1 MIVSLAIVA
10 CPLRDLDWVAMRR
23 YSVTTFGCQMNVHD
37 SERMKGLLESLG
49 LGEATAPED
58 ADVLVFNTCT
68 IREKADERFHAR
80 LMDARAAKLRDP
92 SKVIVVGGCW
102 SESIK
107 DELFELYPFVD
118 LAYGPGNI
126 SRLGEFIQAG
136 GDVPR
141 GHFSTFDEFSGDLP
155 MRRERPFQAWL
166 QISQGCNSTCS
177 YCIVP
182 SVRGREQSRPADV
195 LVAEAERFAAEGV
208 RELTLLGQNVNSWG
222 RDLPVADRRGFGE
235 LLRLLDA
242 RARHRA
248 HPLHEP
254 APQGHARR
262 RDCRPP
268 RVRLGLRAR
277 APAAAVGLHAHP
289 QGDAPHVLARALRRA
304 RAAAARGGA
313 GPRAH
318 DRRDRR
324 LPGRERGRLRRDARG
339 LRARSR
345 STTPSRSSTRRGG
358 ARTRRAWTTRSP
370 RTSSASAWSGSSRSS
385 SVTRTRATRSCS
397 ARCRRC
403 SSKGPSR
410 TDPER
415 AARPHAH
422 EQDGA
427 PDAAPSPASSCTV
440 RIEAATSQTLR
451 GVRERV
457 PAAV

>member
-1 MIVSLAIVA
+1 
-10 CPLRDLDWVAMRR
+10 MRR

-49 LGEATAPED
+49 LGEASEPEQ

-136 GDVPR
+136 GDGPR

-182 SVRGREQSRPADV
+182 SVRGREQSRPAAV
-195 LVAEAERFAAEGV
+195 LLAEAERFAAEGV

-222 RDLPVADRRGFGE
+222 RDLPVAERVGFGE
-235 LLRLLDA
+235 LLRALDAVPGIERIRYTSPHPKDMREDVVAAHRDCAAVCEHVHLPLQSGSTRILKAMRRTYSRQRFTALAHELRESVPGLALTTDIIVGFPGESEEEFAETLEVCEEVSFDHAFTFIYSPRRGTDAARMGEQIGEDVKRERLARLVEVIQRHA
-242 RARHRA
+242 RARN
-248 HPLHEP
+248 E
-254 APQGHARR
+254 
-262 RDCRPP
+262 
-268 RVRLGLRAR
+268 RLLGTL
-277 APAAAVGLHAHP
+277 
-289 QGDAPHVLARALRRA
+289 QEVLV
-304 RAAAARGGA
+304 
-313 GPRAH
+313 
-318 DRRDRR
+318 
-324 LPGRERGRLRRDARG
+324 E
-339 LRARSR
+339 
-345 STTPSRSSTRRGG
+345 
-358 ARTRRAWTTRSP
+358 
-370 RTSSASAWSGSSRSS
+370 
-385 SVTRTRATRSCS
+385 
-397 ARCRRC
+397 
-403 SSKGPSR
+403 GPSR
-410 TDPER
+410 TDPDVLR
-415 AARPHAH
+415 GRTRTNKTVLL
-422 EQDGA
+422 G
-427 PDAAPSPASSCTV
+427 DASPGEIVSV

-457 PAAV
+457 PANV

>member
-1 MIVSLAIVA
+1 
-10 CPLRDLDWVAMRR
+10 MRR

-49 LGEATAPED
+49 LGEATTPEE

-68 IREKADERFHAR
+68 IREKADERFHSR
-80 LMDARAAKLRDP
+80 LMDARAAKRRDP

-102 SESIK
+102 SESVK

-182 SVRGREQSRPADV
+182 SVRGREQSRPAAL
-195 LVAEAERFAAEGV
+195 LVAEAERLAGEGV

-222 RDLPVADRRGFGE
+222 RDLPVAERRGFGE
-235 LLRLLDA
+235 LLRMLDA
-242 RARHRA
+242 VPGVDRIRYTSPHPKDMRDDVIAAHRECASVCEHVHLPLQSGSTRILRAMRRTYSRARFVALAHRLREA
-248 HPLHEP
+248 VPGLALTTDVIVGFPGESEAEFAETLAVCEEVSFDHAFTFIYSPRRGTDAARMDEQIGEDVKRERLERLVEVVQRH
-254 APQGHARR
+254 AHARNQ
-262 RDCRPP
+262 
-268 RVRLGLRAR
+268 LL
-277 APAAAVGLHAHP
+277 VGTV
-289 QGDAPHVLARALRRA
+289 QEVLV
-304 RAAAARGGA
+304 
-313 GPRAH
+313 
-318 DRRDRR
+318 
-324 LPGRERGRLRRDARG
+324 E
-339 LRARSR
+339 
-345 STTPSRSSTRRGG
+345 
-358 ARTRRAWTTRSP
+358 
-370 RTSSASAWSGSSRSS
+370 
-385 SVTRTRATRSCS
+385 
-397 ARCRRC
+397 
-403 SSKGPSR
+403 GPSR
-410 TDPER
+410 TDPAVVR
-415 AARPHAH
+415 GRTRTNKTVLL
-422 EQDGA
+422 QGA
-427 PDAAPSPASSCTV
+427 EPGELVPV

-457 PAAV
+457 PLAV

>member
-1 MIVSLAIVA
+1 
-10 CPLRDLDWVAMRR
+10 MRR

-49 LGEATAPED
+49 LGEATAPEE

-107 DELFELYPFVD
+107 DHLFELYPFVD

-136 GDVPR
+136 GEVPR

-182 SVRGREQSRPADV
+182 SVRGREQSRPAAQ

-222 RDLPVADRRGFGE
+222 RDLPRDDRRGFGE

-242 RARHRA
+242 VPGIDRIRYTSPHPKDMRDDVIAAHRECASVCEHVHLPLQSGSTRILRAMRRTYTRERFVALARRLRECVPGLALTTDVIVGFPGESEDDFAETLAVCEEVSFDHAFTFIYSPRRGTDAARMEHQVDEDSKRERLERLVEVIQRHA
-248 HPLHEP
+248 
-254 APQGHARR
+254 HARNQ
-262 RDCRPP
+262 
-268 RVRLGLRAR
+268 GLI
-277 APAAAVGLHAHP
+277 GTLEE
-289 QGDAPHVLARALRRA
+289 VLV
-304 RAAAARGGA
+304 
-313 GPRAH
+313 
-318 DRRDRR
+318 
-324 LPGRERGRLRRDARG
+324 E
-339 LRARSR
+339 
-345 STTPSRSSTRRGG
+345 
-358 ARTRRAWTTRSP
+358 
-370 RTSSASAWSGSSRSS
+370 
-385 SVTRTRATRSCS
+385 
-397 ARCRRC
+397 
-403 SSKGPSR
+403 GPSR
-410 TDPER
+410 TN
-415 AARPHAH
+415 
-422 EQDGA
+422 
-427 PDAAPSPASSCTV
+427 PDVLRGRTRSNKTVLLADAEPGELVQV

-451 GVRERV
+451 GTRERM

>member
-1 MIVSLAIVA
+1 
-10 CPLRDLDWVAMRR
+10 MRR

-49 LGEATAPED
+49 LGEATAPEE

-102 SESIK
+102 SESVK

-155 MRRERPFQAWL
+155 MRRGRPFQAWL

-242 RARHRA
+242 VPGIERIRYTSPHPKDMRDDVVAAHRECA
-248 HPLHEP
+248 SVCEHVHLPLQSGSTRILK
-254 APQGHARR
+254 AMRR
-262 RDCRPP
+262 TYS
-268 RVRLGLRAR
+268 
-277 APAAAVGLHAHP
+277 
-289 QGDAPHVLARALRRA
+289 
-304 RAAAARGGA
+304 
-313 GPRAH
+313 
-318 DRRDRR
+318 
-324 LPGRERGRLRRDARG
+324 RERFVALAGRLREAVPG
-339 LRARSR
+339 LAL
-345 STTPSRSSTRRGG
+345 TTDVIVGFPGESEDDFAETLAVCEEVSFDHAFTFIYSP
-358 ARTRRAWTTRSP
+358 RRATD
-370 RTSSASAWSGSSRSS
+370 A
-385 SVTRTRATRSCS
+385 
-397 ARCRRC
+397 ARMSEQVAEDVKRERLERLVEVVQRHARVRNQQLIGTLQEVLVE
-403 SSKGPSR
+403 GPSR
-410 TDPER
+410 TDADVLR
-415 AARPHAH
+415 GRTRTNKTVLLS
-422 EQDGA
+422 
-427 PDAAPSPASSCTV
+427 DAEPGELVQV

>member
-1 MIVSLAIVA
+1 
-10 CPLRDLDWVAMRR
+10 MRR

-102 SESIK
+102 SESLK

-195 LVAEAERFAAEGV
+195 LMAEAERFAAEGV

-222 RDLPVADRRGFGE
+222 RDLPLADRRGFGE
-235 LLRLLDA
+235 LLRLLDTVPGIERIRYTSPHPKDMRDDVIAAHRECAAVCEHVHLPLQSGSTRILRAMRRTYSRERFVALAQRLRDSVPGLALTTDVIVGFPGESEEDFAQTLAVCEEVSFDHAFTFIYSPRRGTDAA
-242 RARHRA
+242 RMEDQVDEDTKRER
-248 HPLHEP
+248 LERLVEVI
-254 APQGHARR
+254 QRHAR
-262 RDCRPP
+262 
-268 RVRLGLRAR
+268 VRNQELLGTL
-277 APAAAVGLHAHP
+277 
-289 QGDAPHVLARALRRA
+289 QEVLVE
-304 RAAAARGGA
+304 GA
-313 GPRAH
+313 
-318 DRRDRR
+318 
-324 LPGRERGRLRRDARG
+324 
-339 LRARSR
+339 
-345 STTPSRSSTRRGG
+345 
-358 ARTRRAWTTRSP
+358 
-370 RTSSASAWSGSSRSS
+370 
-385 SVTRTRATRSCS
+385 
-397 ARCRRC
+397 
-403 SSKGPSR
+403 SR
-410 TDPER
+410 TDPEVLR
-415 AARPHAH
+415 GRTRTNKTVLLT
-422 EQDGA
+422 G
-427 PDAAPSPASSCTV
+427 AAPGELVQV

-451 GVRERV
+451 GVRERI

>member
-1 MIVSLAIVA
+1 
-10 CPLRDLDWVAMRR
+10 MRR

-49 LGEATAPED
+49 LGEATAPEE

-102 SESIK
+102 SESVK

-242 RARHRA
+242 VPGIERIRYTSPHPKDMRDDVVAAHRECA
-248 HPLHEP
+248 SVCEHVHLPLQSGSTRILK
-254 APQGHARR
+254 AMRR
-262 RDCRPP
+262 TYS
-268 RVRLGLRAR
+268 
-277 APAAAVGLHAHP
+277 
-289 QGDAPHVLARALRRA
+289 
-304 RAAAARGGA
+304 
-313 GPRAH
+313 
-318 DRRDRR
+318 
-324 LPGRERGRLRRDARG
+324 RERFVALAGRLREAVPGLALTTDVIGGFPGESVADFAETLAVCEEVSFDHAFTFIYSPRRGTDAARMDEQVAED
-339 LRARSR
+339 LKRERLERLVEVVQRHARARNQQLIG
-345 STTPSRSSTRRGG
+345 TLQE
-358 ARTRRAWTTRSP
+358 
-370 RTSSASAWSGSSRSS
+370 
-385 SVTRTRATRSCS
+385 VLVE
-397 ARCRRC
+397 
-403 SSKGPSR
+403 GPSR
-410 TDPER
+410 TDADVLR
-415 AARPHAH
+415 GRTRTNKTVLLS
-422 EQDGA
+422 
-427 PDAAPSPASSCTV
+427 DAEPGELVQV

>member
-1 MIVSLAIVA
+1 
-10 CPLRDLDWVAMRR
+10 MRR

-49 LGEATAPED
+49 LGEATAPEE

-102 SESIK
+102 SESVK

-242 RARHRA
+242 VPGIERIRYTSPHPKDMRDDVVAAHRECA
-248 HPLHEP
+248 SVCEHVHLPLQSGSTRILK
-254 APQGHARR
+254 AMRR
-262 RDCRPP
+262 TYS
-268 RVRLGLRAR
+268 
-277 APAAAVGLHAHP
+277 
-289 QGDAPHVLARALRRA
+289 
-304 RAAAARGGA
+304 
-313 GPRAH
+313 
-318 DRRDRR
+318 
-324 LPGRERGRLRRDARG
+324 RERFVALAGRLREAVPGLALTTDVIVGFPGESAADFAETLAVCEEVSFDHAFTFIYSPRRGTDAARMDEQVAED
-339 LRARSR
+339 LKRERLERLVEVVQRHARARNQQLIG
-345 STTPSRSSTRRGG
+345 TLQE
-358 ARTRRAWTTRSP
+358 
-370 RTSSASAWSGSSRSS
+370 
-385 SVTRTRATRSCS
+385 VLVE
-397 ARCRRC
+397 
-403 SSKGPSR
+403 GPSR
-410 TDPER
+410 TDADVLR
-415 AARPHAH
+415 GRTRTNKTVLLS
-422 EQDGA
+422 
-427 PDAAPSPASSCTV
+427 DAEPGELVQV

>member
-1 MIVSLAIVA
+1 
-10 CPLRDLDWVAMRR
+10 MRR

-49 LGEATAPED
+49 LGEATTPED

-68 IREKADERFHAR
+68 IREKADERFHSR

-182 SVRGREQSRPADV
+182 SVRGREQSRPAAL
-195 LVAEAERFAAEGV
+195 LVAEAERLAGEGV

-222 RDLPVADRRGFGE
+222 RDLPVAERRGFGE
-235 LLRLLDA
+235 LLRMLDEVPGIDRIRYTSPHPKDMRDDVIAAHRECASVCEHVHLPLQSGSTRVLRAMRRTYSRERFVTLAQRLRDEVPGLALTTDVIVGFPGESEAEFAETLAVCEEVSFDHAFTFIYSPRRGTDAA
-242 RARHRA
+242 RMDEQIGEDVKRERLERLVEVVQRHA
-248 HPLHEP
+248 
-254 APQGHARR
+254 HARNQH
-262 RDCRPP
+262 
-268 RVRLGLRAR
+268 L
-277 APAAAVGLHAHP
+277 VGTL
-289 QGDAPHVLARALRRA
+289 QEVLV
-304 RAAAARGGA
+304 
-313 GPRAH
+313 
-318 DRRDRR
+318 
-324 LPGRERGRLRRDARG
+324 E
-339 LRARSR
+339 
-345 STTPSRSSTRRGG
+345 
-358 ARTRRAWTTRSP
+358 
-370 RTSSASAWSGSSRSS
+370 
-385 SVTRTRATRSCS
+385 
-397 ARCRRC
+397 
-403 SSKGPSR
+403 GPSR
-410 TDPER
+410 TDPAVMR
-415 AARPHAH
+415 GRTRTNKTVLLTS
-422 EQDGA
+422 
-427 PDAAPSPASSCTV
+427 AAPGEFASV

-457 PAAV
+457 PLAV

>member
-1 MIVSLAIVA
+1 
-10 CPLRDLDWVAMRR
+10 MRR
-23 YSVTTFGCQMNVHD
+23 YNVTTFGCQMNVHD

-49 LGEATAPED
+49 LGEATSPEE

-102 SESIK
+102 SESVK

-136 GDVPR
+136 GEVPR

-182 SVRGREQSRPADV
+182 SVRGREQSRPAAQ
-195 LVAEAERFAAEGV
+195 LVAEAERFASEGV

-222 RDLPVADRRGFGE
+222 RDLPLAERRGFGD

-242 RARHRA
+242 VPGIERIRYTSPHPKDMRDDVIAAHRECA
-248 HPLHEP
+248 SVCEHVHLPL
-254 APQGHARR
+254 QSGSTRI
-262 RDCRPP
+262 
-268 RVRLGLRAR
+268 LRAMR
-277 APAAAVGLHAHP
+277 RTYSRDRFVTLAHKLREAVPGLALTTDIIVGFPGESEEEFAETLAVCEEVSFDHAFTFIYSPRRGTDAARMDEQVAEDVKRERLERLVEVIQRHAHAHN
-289 QGDAPHVLARALRRA
+289 QRLLGSLQEVLV
-304 RAAAARGGA
+304 
-313 GPRAH
+313 
-318 DRRDRR
+318 
-324 LPGRERGRLRRDARG
+324 E
-339 LRARSR
+339 
-345 STTPSRSSTRRGG
+345 
-358 ARTRRAWTTRSP
+358 
-370 RTSSASAWSGSSRSS
+370 
-385 SVTRTRATRSCS
+385 
-397 ARCRRC
+397 
-403 SSKGPSR
+403 GPSR
-410 TDPER
+410 TDADVMRGRTRSNKTVLLTNAEPGEIVR
-415 AARPHAH
+415 
-422 EQDGA
+422 
-427 PDAAPSPASSCTV
+427 V

-457 PAAV
+457 ATTV

>member
-1 MIVSLAIVA
+1 
-10 CPLRDLDWVAMRR
+10 MRR

-49 LGEATAPED
+49 LGEATAPEE

-68 IREKADERFHAR
+68 IREKADERFLAR

-102 SESIK
+102 SESVK

-182 SVRGREQSRPADV
+182 SVRGREQSRPAAV

-242 RARHRA
+242 VPGIERIRYTSPHPKDMRDDVVAAHRECA
-248 HPLHEP
+248 SVCEHVHLPLQSGSTRILK
-254 APQGHARR
+254 AMRR
-262 RDCRPP
+262 TYS
-268 RVRLGLRAR
+268 
-277 APAAAVGLHAHP
+277 
-289 QGDAPHVLARALRRA
+289 
-304 RAAAARGGA
+304 
-313 GPRAH
+313 
-318 DRRDRR
+318 
-324 LPGRERGRLRRDARG
+324 RERFVALAGRLREAVPGLALTTDVIVGFPGESEADFAETLAVCEEVSFDHAFTFIYSPRRGTDAARMDDQVAED
-339 LRARSR
+339 LKRERLERLVEVVQRHARARNQQLIG
-345 STTPSRSSTRRGG
+345 TLQE
-358 ARTRRAWTTRSP
+358 
-370 RTSSASAWSGSSRSS
+370 
-385 SVTRTRATRSCS
+385 VLVE
-397 ARCRRC
+397 
-403 SSKGPSR
+403 GPSR
-410 TDPER
+410 TDADVLR
-415 AARPHAH
+415 GRTRTNKTVLLS
-422 EQDGA
+422 
-427 PDAAPSPASSCTV
+427 DAEPGELVQV

-457 PAAV
+457 PAAA

>member
-1 MIVSLAIVA
+1 
-10 CPLRDLDWVAMRR
+10 MRR

-49 LGEATAPED
+49 LGEATAPEE

-102 SESIK
+102 SESVK

-182 SVRGREQSRPADV
+182 SVRGREQSRPAAQ

-222 RDLPVADRRGFGE
+222 RDLPVADRRGFGD
-235 LLRLLDA
+235 LLRMLDA
-242 RARHRA
+242 VPGIERIRYTSPHPKDMRDDVIAAHRECASVCEHVHLPLQSGSTQILRAMRRTYSRERFVTLAHKLREAVPGLALTTDVIVGFPGESEADFAETLAVCEQVSFDHAFTFLYSPRRGTDAARMQEQIAEDVKRERLERLVEAIQRHA
-248 HPLHEP
+248 
-254 APQGHARR
+254 HARNQLL
-262 RDCRPP
+262 
-268 RVRLGLRAR
+268 LGTL
-277 APAAAVGLHAHP
+277 
-289 QGDAPHVLARALRRA
+289 QEVLV
-304 RAAAARGGA
+304 
-313 GPRAH
+313 
-318 DRRDRR
+318 
-324 LPGRERGRLRRDARG
+324 E
-339 LRARSR
+339 
-345 STTPSRSSTRRGG
+345 
-358 ARTRRAWTTRSP
+358 
-370 RTSSASAWSGSSRSS
+370 
-385 SVTRTRATRSCS
+385 
-397 ARCRRC
+397 
-403 SSKGPSR
+403 GPSR
-410 TDPER
+410 TDADVMR
-415 AARPHAH
+415 GRTRTNKTVLLT
-422 EQDGA
+422 
-427 PDAAPSPASSCTV
+427 DAEPGEIVSV
-440 RIEAATSQTLR
+440 RIQAATSQTLR
-451 GVRERV
+451 GVRELV